1 MTWSPIWVVRSR
13 PPSGFERIVLDL
25 TVDGHH
31 VYAATGG
38 RPHSPELETVV
49 FVHGAGGD
57 HTVWVLPS
65 RYFARHR
72 RNVLA
77 VDLPGHGR
85 SDGEALDSVEAMA
98 DWLVKVL
105 DAAAI
110 ESAAIVGHSL
120 GSLVALETASRYPE
134 RVRAVALIGTSV
146 PMPVGKP
153 LLDSAETDDH
163 AALDMLNLW
172 GHSRAAHLGG
182 NATPGMWM
190 LGAGMRLLERARP
203 GVIHRDL
210 DACNRYAAG
219 LDHAAGVRCPALLI
233 LGERDAMA
241 PARNAADVAKAIP
254 EAETVI
260 LEGAG
265 HALMAECPDPMLDQ
279 LIRIV

>member
-1 MTWSPIWVVRSR
+1 M
-13 PPSGFERIVLDL
+13 DL
-25 TVDGHH
+25 TVNGHRA
-31 VYAATGG
+31 YAATGG
-38 RPHSPELETVV
+38 RPHDPELESVV

-85 SDGEALDSVEAMA
+85 SEGAALGSVEALA
-98 DWLVKVL
+98 DWVAKVL
-105 DAAAI
+105 DAAGVKT
-110 ESAAIVGHSL
+110 AAVVGHSL
-120 GSLVALETASRYPE
+120 GSLVALETASRHPD
-134 RVRAVALIGTSV
+134 RVRAIALVGTSV

-153 LLDSAETDDH
+153 LLDSAEADDH
-163 AALDMLNLW
+163 SALDMLNLW

-190 LGAGMRLLERARP
+190 LGSGMRLLERSRP

-210 DACNRYAAG
+210 AACNRYAAG
-219 LDHAAGVRCPALLI
+219 LDRAAGVRCPALLI
-233 LGERDAMA
+233 LGERDMMT
-241 PARNAADVAKAIP
+241 PARNAADVSKAIP
-254 EAETVI
+254 EAETVV

-265 HALMAECPDPMLDQ
+265 HALLSERPDPVLDQ

>member
-1 MTWSPIWVVRSR
+1 M
-13 PPSGFERIVLDL
+13 EL
-25 TVDGHH
+25 TVNGHRA
-31 VYAATGG
+31 YAATGG
-38 RPHSPELETVV
+38 RPHDPQLETVV

-65 RYFARHR
+65 RYFARHG

-85 SDGEALDSVEAMA
+85 SGGEALGSVEAMV
-98 DWLVKVL
+98 DWVAEVL
-105 DAAAI
+105 DAASV
-110 ESAAIVGHSL
+110 ERAAIVGHSL
-120 GSLVALETASRYPE
+120 GSLVALETASAHPE
-134 RVRAVALIGTSV
+134 RVRAIALVGTAV

-153 LLDSAETDDH
+153 LLDSAAADDH
-163 AALDMLNLW
+163 SAIDMLTLW

-182 NATPGMWM
+182 HATPGMWM

-210 DACNRYAAG
+210 AACNHYAAG
-219 LDHAAGVRCPALLI
+219 LDHAVKVRCPALLI
-233 LGERDAMA
+233 LGGRDAMT
-241 PARNAADVAKAIP
+241 PARNAVDVSKAIP
-254 EAETVI
+254 EAETVV

-265 HALMAECPDPMLDQ
+265 HALMAERPDPVLDQ

>member
-1 MTWSPIWVVRSR
+1 M
-13 PPSGFERIVLDL
+13 DL
-25 TVDGHH
+25 TVDGHR

-38 RPHSPELETVV
+38 RPHTPGAETVV

-65 RYFARHR
+65 RYFARHG

-85 SDGEALDSVEAMA
+85 SGGEALDRVEAMA
-98 DWLVKVL
+98 DWLAKVL
-105 DAAAI
+105 DAAGVDA
-110 ESAAIVGHSL
+110 AAIVGHSL
-120 GSLVALETASRYPE
+120 GSLVALETASRHPE
-134 RVRAVALIGTSV
+134 RVRAIALAGTSV
-146 PMPVGKP
+146 PMPVGGP
-153 LLDSAETDDH
+153 LLDSAEADDH
-163 AALDMLNLW
+163 TALDMLTLW

-190 LGAGMRLLERARP
+190 LGGGMRLLERARP

-210 DACNRYAAG
+210 TACNRYAAG

-233 LGERDAMA
+233 LGERDAMT
-241 PARNAADVAKAIP
+241 PTRNAVDVAGAIP
-254 EAETVI
+254 EAETVV

-265 HALMAECPDPMLDQ
+265 HALMAERPDPLLDQ